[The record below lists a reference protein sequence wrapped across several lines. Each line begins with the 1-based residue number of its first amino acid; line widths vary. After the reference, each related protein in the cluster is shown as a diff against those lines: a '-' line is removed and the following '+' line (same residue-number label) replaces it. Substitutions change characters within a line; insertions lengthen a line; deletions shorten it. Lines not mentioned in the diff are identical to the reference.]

1 MNDVVLVRHG
11 ESETAAAG
19 LVGGDGGLTALGRE
33 QALEAG
39 RVLAGRPFDLCL
51 TSPARRAQETADR
64 VLEGRNV
71 AQVVMPDLADIE
83 FGTFS
88 GEPLQEYR
96 AWIASHDPAEAPP
109 GGESRVD
116 TLRRFCRAYRALL
129 ARAEAHLLVV
139 AHGLTLSALTDDP
152 PQPSVAGVPYG
163 SGLELT
169 RTELDTAVARL
180 ERWCEAPA
188 W

>member
-1 MNDVVLVRHG
+1 MDDVVLVRHG

-19 LVGGDGGLTALGRE
+19 VVGGDAGLTDAGRG
-33 QALEAG
+33 QAREAG
-39 RVLAGRPFDLCL
+39 RALAGRPFDACF
-51 TSPARRAQETADR
+51 TSPARRARETAEL
-64 VLEGRNV
+64 VLEGRDV
-71 AQVVMPDLADIE
+71 PQAVLPELADIG
-83 FGTFS
+83 FGAFE
-88 GEPLQEYR
+88 GALLQEYR
-96 AWIASHDPAEAPP
+96 DWIAAHHPASAPP

-116 TLRRFCRAYRALL
+116 TLRRFCGAYRALL
-129 ARAEAHLLVV
+129 GRTEAHLLVV

-163 SGLELT
+163 STLELT
-169 RTELDTAVARL
+169 RLELATAVARL

>member
-1 MNDVVLVRHG
+1 MDDVVLVRHG

-19 LVGGDGGLTALGRE
+19 IVGGDTGLTALGRE
-33 QALEAG
+33 QARAAG
-39 RVLAGRPFDLCL
+39 RALAEHRFDVCF
-51 TSPARRAQETADR
+51 TSPALRARETADL
-64 VLEGRNV
+64 VLEERNV
-71 AQVVMPDLADIE
+71 ATTVLPDLADIE

-88 GEPLQEYR
+88 GGPLQEYR
-96 AWIASHDPAEAPP
+96 AWIAAHDPAEKPP
-109 GGESRVD
+109 AGESRVD

-129 ARAEAHLLVV
+129 ERAEGHLLVV

-163 SGLELT
+163 SSLALT
-169 RTELDTAVARL
+169 RAGLTTAVARL
-180 ERWCEAPA
+180 EQWCEAPA